1 MAFRREGEEFTDSG
15 DSKLLPLS
23 GKAVLEKREAFQTE
37 TFMTYT
43 IPTPNL
49 DQKPDPTGSHAVMK
63 TTFVREVTAVY
74 RGPRRATTK
83 VRGPLD
89 AAQFIRRV
97 LPDNSREHFVVLHLD
112 GSNQIIGYAVT
123 ATGAANFCRIHPR
136 EIFQGAILAGA
147 VALVV
152 AHNHPSG
159 DTTPSREDKA
169 LTTRLKEGA
178 QLLGLRIFD
187 HVIVADVGYHS
198 LFDEGQL

>member
-23 GKAVLEKREAFQTE
+23 GKAVLGKGEAIQTE
-37 TFMTYT
+37 MSMTYPLAT
-43 IPTPNL
+43 LHL
-49 DQKPDPTGSHAVMK
+49 DEKSELTGSEPIMK

-83 VRGPLD
+83 VRGPSE

-123 ATGAANFCRIHPR
+123 ATGAANFCQVHPR

-147 VALVV
+147 VALIV

-159 DTTPSREDKA
+159 DTTPSREDNA
-169 LTTRLKEGA
+169 MTTRLKEGA
-178 QLLGLRIFD
+178 QLLGFKLLD
-187 HVIVADVGYHS
+187 HVIVTDTELYS
-198 LFDEGQL
+198 SSEEGTW

>member
-49 DQKPDPTGSHAVMK
+49 DQKPDPTGSYPVMK
-63 TTFVREVTAVY
+63 TTFVREVRAVY
-74 RGPRRATTK
+74 CGPRRATTR
-83 VRGPLD
+83 VRGPST
-89 AAQFIRRV
+89 AADFIRRV

-123 ATGAANFCRIHPR
+123 ATGGANFCQIHPR
-136 EIFQGAILAGA
+136 EVFQGAILAGA
-147 VALVV
+147 VGLIVS
-152 AHNHPSG
+152 HNHPSG
-159 DTTPSREDKA
+159 DTTPSREDKDM
-169 LTTRLKEGA
+169 TTRLKEGA
-178 QLLGLRIFD
+178 QLLGLKLLD
-187 HVIVADVGYHS
+187 HVIVTDTELYS
-198 LFDEGQL
+198 LSEEGTL